1 MKSGREGQLSLLAL
15 WPANRQNRRSQPTMS
30 RFAPFLCLF
39 ILAAVSMAAEKASV
53 DSIAWGKTASGEKV
67 RLFTL
72 KNAAGMEAKV
82 TNYGGIL
89 VALSVP
95 DKKGQLADVVLGF
108 DTLEPY
114 LGKHPHFGALTGRY
128 ANRIGGAKFKL
139 NGQDVQVTANSGK
152 NHIHGGVENF
162 AKKVWKASDFHK
174 DGSVGV
180 EMRYTSPDGEEG
192 FPGTLECLVTYTLK
206 ADNTL
211 EIKYRATTDKATVVN
226 LTNHSYFNLAG
237 EGSGDVL
244 GHEMMIAATE
254 YTLTDDALIPTGEI
268 ASVVGTPLEFNVPL
282 KIGSRIGSDF
292 KALVQGKGYDHNYI
306 LRAGTGLRLA
316 AKVREPKSGRVM
328 TVMTTEPGVQLYTGN
343 HLKGLAGKSGHVYEK
358 RHGFCLETQHYPDSP
373 NQPAFP
379 PVVLHPGDVYQST
392 TSFQFSTE

>member
-1 MKSGREGQLSLLAL
+1 
-15 WPANRQNRRSQPTMS
+15 
-30 RFAPFLCLF
+30 
-39 ILAAVSMAAEKASV
+39 
-53 DSIAWGKTASGEKV
+53 
-67 RLFTL
+67 
-72 KNAAGMEAKV
+72 
-82 TNYGGIL
+82 
-89 VALSVP
+89 
-95 DKKGQLADVVLGF
+95 
-108 DTLEPY
+108 
-114 LGKHPHFGALTGRY
+114 
-128 ANRIGGAKFKL
+128 
-139 NGQDVQVTANSGK
+139 
-152 NHIHGGVENF
+152 
-162 AKKVWKASDFHK
+162 
-174 DGSVGV
+174 
-180 EMRYTSPDGEEG
+180 MRYTSPDGEEG

-206 ADNTL
+206 ANNTL

-254 YTLTDDALIPTGEI
+254 YTPTDDALIPTGEI
-268 ASVVGTPLEFNVPL
+268 ATVVGTPLEFNVPL

-292 KALVQGKGYDHNYI
+292 KPLVQGKGYDHNYI

-343 HLKGLAGKSGHVYEK
+343 HLKGVAGKSSHVYEK

>member
-1 MKSGREGQLSLLAL
+1 
-15 WPANRQNRRSQPTMS
+15 MS
-30 RFAPFLCLF
+30 RFVSFLCLCM
-39 ILAAVSMAAEKASV
+39 LAVVSMAAEKASV
-53 DSIAWGKTASGEKV
+53 DSIAWGKTAAGEKV

-72 KNAAGMEAKV
+72 KNAAGMEVKI
-82 TNYGGIL
+82 TNYGGII

-95 DKKGQLADVVLGF
+95 DKQGQLADVVLGF

-139 NGQDVQVTANSGK
+139 NGQQVQVTANSGK
-152 NHIHGGVENF
+152 NHIHGGIENF
-162 AKKVWKASDFHK
+162 AKKVWKASEVRKGDN
-174 DGSVGV
+174 VGV

-254 YTLTDDALIPTGEI
+254 YTPTDDALIPTGEI
-268 ASVVGTPLEFNVPL
+268 ATVVGTPLEFNVPL
-282 KIGSRIGSDF
+282 KIGSRISSDF
-292 KALVQGKGYDHNYI
+292 KPLVQGKGYDHNYI
-306 LRAGTGLRLA
+306 LRAGSGLRLA
-316 AKVREPKSGRVM
+316 AKVRDPKSGRVM
-328 TVMTTEPGVQLYTGN
+328 TVMTTEPGVQFYTGN
-343 HLKGLAGKSGHVYEK
+343 HLKGVAGKSGHVYEK

-373 NQPAFP
+373 HQPGFP
-379 PVVLHPGDVYQST
+379 SVVLHPGDVYQST
-392 TSFQFSTE
+392 TSFQFSAE